1 VTTRPAQL
9 KVLFLASSYP
19 RNESDSAAVFLR
31 YLAEALA
38 ARGIDIHV
46 LTPADGK
53 SPRTIEAG
61 ITVHRFQ
68 YFPVRW
74 QKLAYGSGIMPN
86 LKRSP
91 SLWLQVPCFFMA
103 QALATV
109 RLIKKQRF
117 DLLHAHWLLPQGLI
131 ARFGAALFGIP
142 LVVTAHG
149 SDAFALRSKV
159 ASWLKRL
166 VVNQSNAWTA
176 NTVITAQAISKDSE
190 ARAPRIIPMG
200 VDVARFST
208 GDGAA
213 LRSQL
218 PKGELV
224 ILFVGRLIESKGCHD
239 LLQALSLLDSKIR
252 ARVTLWVIGDGDRR
266 EMLMQ
271 AARDLGIQDKTRF
284 FGALNHDRLADFYAA
299 ADIVVIPS
307 KLGPS
312 GESEG
317 QGVVVLEAFAAR
329 ACVVATRIGGLT
341 SMVRDQAT
349 GFLSDPNNPQA
360 LSSALG
366 QLLGDPALRQRLA
379 DNAFIEVREKYDW
392 AQIAGEFD
400 KLYCEIL
407 GAPHR

>member
-1 VTTRPAQL
+1 VTTQPAQL

-31 YLAEALA
+31 YLAQALA
-38 ARGIDIHV
+38 ARGVDVHV
-46 LTPADGK
+46 LAPAEGK
-53 SPRTIEAG
+53 STSTIEAG

-68 YFPVRW
+68 YFPLRW

-86 LKRSP
+86 LKRAP
-91 SLWLQVPCFFMA
+91 GLWLQVPCFFMA
-103 QALATV
+103 QALAMV

-149 SDAFALRSKV
+149 SDAFALRSEI
-159 ASWLKRL
+159 ATWLKRL
-166 VVNQSNAWTA
+166 LVNQSDAWTA
-176 NTVITAQAISKDSE
+176 NTEMTAAAIAQEGPTRK
-190 ARAPRIIPMG
+190 PRIIPMG
-200 VDVARFST
+200 VDVARFSA

-218 PKGELV
+218 AQDESV

-239 LLQALSLLDSKIR
+239 LLRALSLLDANTR

-266 EMLMQ
+266 AILMQ
-271 AARDLGIQDKTRF
+271 AARDLGIQDQTHF

-307 KLGPS
+307 KLGPA

-341 SMVRDQAT
+341 SMVRDRGT
-349 GFLSDPNNPQA
+349 GFLVDPNNPQA
-360 LSSALG
+360 LASALG

-379 DNAFIEVREKYDW
+379 DNAFNEVREKYHW
-392 AQIAGEFD
+392 SRIAAEFD
-400 KLYCEIL
+400 RLYREVL
-407 GAPHR
+407 SAPRR

>member
-1 VTTRPAQL
+1 MSRRPPL
-9 KVLFLASSYP
+9 KILFLASSYP
-19 RNESDSAAVFLR
+19 RDENDVASVFLR
-31 YLAEALA
+31 YFAEALA
-38 ARGIDIHV
+38 ARGVEVHV
-46 LTPADGK
+46 LAPADGK
-53 SPRTIEAG
+53 STRTFEAG
-61 ITVHRFQ
+61 IFVHRFQ

-103 QALATV
+103 QTLATV

-166 VVNQSNAWTA
+166 VVNQSHAWTA
-176 NTVITAQAISKDSE
+176 NTDMTAAAILKDGE
-190 ARAPRIIPMG
+190 ARTPRIIPMG
-200 VDVARFST
+200 VDVARFSA

-218 PKGELV
+218 PKDELV
-224 ILFVGRLIESKGCHD
+224 VLFVGRLIESKGCHD
-239 LLQALSLLDSKIR
+239 LLQALSLLDANLR

-266 EMLMQ
+266 AMLMQ
-271 AARDLGIQDKTRF
+271 AARDLGIQDKTHF
-284 FGALNHDRLADFYAA
+284 FGALNHERLADFYAA

-329 ACVVATRIGGLT
+329 ACVLASRIGGLT
-341 SMVRDQAT
+341 SMVRDRDT
-349 GFLSDPNNPQA
+349 GLLVDADDPQA

-379 DNAFIEVREKYDW
+379 ENAFNEVREKYDW
-392 AQIAGEFD
+392 SHIAAEFD
-400 KLYCEIL
+400 RLYREVL
-407 GAPHR
+407 SAPRR